1 MATPTPIAD
10 AAREEK
16 IYDFIGYSIWHTVEQ
31 FLMKHVSK
39 HEQVIKEH
47 KKVPSFYNGP
57 SREWTTYGGMWLA
70 SLVKTAI
77 EEEARN
83 AVPADYGI
91 EPTFGGPD
99 LSQQPNGPFEALEVL
114 LAGPILQSRNY
125 KPQLEEIFK
134 GIYQSYKVQGSDFKE
149 LYLKAGNLRLE
160 MSEESY
166 VIDWEE
172 IKGFLAEC
180 LATNNALSV
189 AVLTTR
195 ETAVKDGST
204 YEQMKAWLDEA
215 LSTKAITKAKYGAAM
230 NLYNQTLGT
239 SKPVALKKLREW
251 IQKNTT
257 E

>member
-1 MATPTPIAD
+1 MATPIAD
-10 AAREEK
+10 AARAEK
-16 IYDFIGYSIWHTVEQ
+16 IYDAIGYSIWFTVEQ
-31 FLMKHVSK
+31 FLLKHVPK

-47 KKVPSFYNGP
+47 KKVPSFYDGP
-57 SREWTTYGGMWLA
+57 SRDWTNYGGMWLA

-77 EEEARN
+77 QEEATN
-83 AVPADYGI
+83 ATTANYGI
-91 EPTFGGPD
+91 EPTFAGPD
-99 LSQQPNGPFEALEVL
+99 LSNQPNGPFEALEVL

-125 KPQLEEIFK
+125 KSQLEEILK
-134 GIYQSYKVQGSDFKE
+134 GIYQSYKAQGPDFKE

-160 MSEESY
+160 ISEESY

-172 IKGFLAEC
+172 IREFLKEC

-189 AVLTTR
+189 PVLTTR
-195 ETAVKDGST
+195 ETAIKDGST
-204 YEQMKAWLDEA
+204 YDQMKAWLDEA
-215 LSTKAITKAKYGAAM
+215 LSAKIITKAKYGFAL

-251 IQKNTT
+251 ITKNTQ

>member
-1 MATPTPIAD
+1 MATPIAD
-10 AAREEK
+10 AAGAEK
-16 IYDFIGYSIWHTVEQ
+16 IYDAIGYSIWFTVEQ
-31 FLMKHVSK
+31 FLLKHVPK
-39 HEQVIKEH
+39 HEQIIKEY
-47 KKVPSFYNGP
+47 KKIPSFYDGP
-57 SREWTTYGGMWLA
+57 SRGWTNHGGMWLA
-70 SLVKTAI
+70 SLVKMAI
-77 EEEARN
+77 QEEATN
-83 AVPADYGI
+83 ATNANYGI
-91 EPTFGGPD
+91 EPTFSGPD
-99 LSQQPNGPFEALEVL
+99 LSNQPNGPFEALEVL

-125 KPQLEEIFK
+125 KPQLEEILK
-134 GIYQSYKVQGSDFKE
+134 GIYQAYRAQGADFKE
-149 LYLKAGNLRLE
+149 LYLQAGNLRLE
-160 MSEESY
+160 ISEESY

-172 IKGFLAEC
+172 IRNFLAEC

-215 LSTKAITKAKYGAAM
+215 LSTKSITKAKYGVAM

-251 IQKNTT
+251 IQKNTA